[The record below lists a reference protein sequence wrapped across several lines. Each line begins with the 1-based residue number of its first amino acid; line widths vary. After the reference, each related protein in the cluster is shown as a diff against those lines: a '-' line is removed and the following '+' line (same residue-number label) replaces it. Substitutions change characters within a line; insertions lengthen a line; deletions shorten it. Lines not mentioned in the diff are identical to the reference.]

1 MTERLLARC
10 APLARLVGLAAV
22 LSWSAAGAEAPTDPA
37 VVVSGATEQ
46 ATRWLAALDAGNYE
60 AAWGDLASV
69 MRQGRTLEDWQA
81 DIRGPREQ
89 LGKPLGREVQ
99 SAEFS
104 TTVRGAPTGNY
115 VTASYLS
122 HFASAPPIVETVL
135 LTFEDR
141 RWRIGG
147 YSVAMAPG
155 LPPPP
160 MAPDPAAAGAQ
171 PGG

>member
-10 APLARLVGLAAV
+10 ARHVRLVGLAAV

-46 ATRWLAALDAGNYE
+46 ATQWLAALDAGNYD
-60 AAWGDLASV
+60 AAWADLAAV
-69 MRQGRTLEDWQA
+69 MRQGRTLEDWQT
-81 DIRGPREQ
+81 DIRAPREQ
-89 LGKPLGREVQ
+89 FGKALGRELQ
-99 SAEFS
+99 HAEFS

-147 YSVAMAPG
+147 YSVAAAPG
-155 LPPPP
+155 LPPPA
-160 MAPDPAAAGAQ
+160 MAPDQAPADAQ
-171 PGG
+171 PGR